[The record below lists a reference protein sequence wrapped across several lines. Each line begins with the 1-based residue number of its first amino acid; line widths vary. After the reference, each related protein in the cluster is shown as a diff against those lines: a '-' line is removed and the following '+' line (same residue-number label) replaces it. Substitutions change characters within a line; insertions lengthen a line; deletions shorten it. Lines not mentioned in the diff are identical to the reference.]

1 MRGKENIKH
10 TDEWKQMKKSWEY
23 FISSRSLPTY
33 ICFTLIMFTCKTTG
47 IIEHQSSYIVIDD
60 CTRSFL
66 IANLLSKHSK
76 MCLQQTALILE
87 DIGHFLD
94 ILP

>member
-1 MRGKENIKH
+1 MRDKENMKN
-10 TDEWKQMKKSWEY
+10 TDEWKQKKKSWEY
-23 FISSRSLPTY
+23 LISSRSLPTY
-33 ICFTLIMFTCKTTG
+33 ICFTLIMFKCKTTG

-66 IANLLSKHSK
+66 IAN
-76 MCLQQTALILE
+76 ILNVFATNC
-87 DIGHFLD
+87 INSGRYWAFLD